1 MSNAVIQREAA
12 RIHTRSVVED
22 LAHVTASVGE
32 SSGDAVRA
40 TEEVYSRIFDI
51 LSRRRMQV
59 THERIFGSLKLREPI
74 LEARRRALGQSGQG
88 EDQPITFIEGRPP
101 WGDGLAG
108 VQIQAVRPQQAG
120 GVRTISDDGVARG
133 RKWQRNGATY
143 LVLQDLHGAAPGAGR
158 ESQTTA
164 MIERANRI
172 LELEGATFRDVAR
185 TWIYL
190 PNILQWYDGFNAA
203 RSVKYREFGLLTVRP
218 AESGGRRTLPPAS
231 TGISGSN
238 PHGAGPVMDL
248 LAVIGKPECPV
259 KVGLMTNVR
268 QKDAFEYGS
277 AFSRGVWIREP
288 DMTQVQVSGTAAID
302 ERGKSLFPNDCRAQ
316 IFRTFETI
324 EALIAPAGASLKDI
338 CQATVFL
345 KRAQD
350 LPVYRQAAAER
361 GLADLPAVCVVA
373 DVCRDDLLF
382 EVDATVEF
390 ARR

>member
-172 LELEGATFRDVAR
+172 LERQGATFRDVAR

-231 TGISGSN
+231 TGISGEQ
-238 PHGAGPVMDL
+238 PAWHRPGDGPAGRDRQARVRGECGADDQCPAEGRVRIRLGVLARRVDPRARHDAGP
-248 LAVIGKPECPV
+248 
-259 KVGLMTNVR
+259 GLR
-268 QKDAFEYGS
+268 
-277 AFSRGVWIREP
+277 
-288 DMTQVQVSGTAAID
+288 
-302 ERGKSLFPNDCRAQ
+302 DCRDR
-316 IFRTFETI
+316 RTGQEPLP
-324 EALIAPAGASLKDI
+324 ERLPSADLPHVRDHRGAHRDGGPSLKDI

-345 KRAQD
+345 KRPQD
-350 LPVYRQAAAER
+350 LPVYRQAVAER

-382 EVDATVEF
+382 EMDATVEF
-390 ARR
+390 AGR